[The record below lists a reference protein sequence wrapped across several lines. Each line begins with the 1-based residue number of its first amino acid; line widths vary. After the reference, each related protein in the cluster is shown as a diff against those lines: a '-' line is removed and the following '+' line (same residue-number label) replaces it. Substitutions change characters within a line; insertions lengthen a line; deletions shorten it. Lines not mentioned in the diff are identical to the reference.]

1 MLVHSSFWKMWQ
13 CNMEQ
18 NIQEFL
24 SVIKHAKSIAIM
36 GHKNPDDDSLCSVLA
51 LAHLIE
57 QNLGVSPVCLYDGNL
72 PDSLDSVP
80 LRSRIKYFERVDM
93 TQVFDVA
100 IVMDYGNPVHI
111 GGGRP
116 IVDSARKV
124 IEIDHHKN
132 DNKVGSLCIN
142 DDSAAATAIM
152 VYKIMREAGW
162 QMDADTANLL
172 ALAILTDT
180 GNFKFVRDGDALR
193 IMADLVDA
201 GVNIR
206 TIIEMMN
213 NKPRKAVQ
221 LEART
226 AANAEF
232 LYRGRLALATIVKKD
247 YKYLDGRGEMV
258 LNLLGQIQGV
268 EYIVLLKEQK
278 PQQIGLSIR
287 SRSKP
292 INEIA
297 VALGGGGHERA
308 AGAVVRDTLENVRAR
323 VLELFKEV

>member
-1 MLVHSSFWKMWQ
+1 
-13 CNMEQ
+13 MEQ
-18 NIQEFL
+18 NIKTFIEK
-24 SVIKHAKSIAIM
+24 IKNAKNIAIM
-36 GHKNPDDDSLCSVLA
+36 GHKNPDGDSLCSVLA

-57 QNLGVSPVCLYDGNL
+57 KNFGISPVCLYDGNI
-72 PDSLDSVP
+72 PDALDNVP

-93 TQVFDVA
+93 SKPFDLA

-111 GGGRP
+111 GGGQP
-116 IVDSARKV
+116 IVDKARFI
-124 IEIDHHKN
+124 IEIDHHRN
-132 DNKVGSLCIN
+132 DNNVGQLCIN
-142 DDSAAATAIM
+142 DDSAAATAII
-152 VYKIMREAGW
+152 VYKMMRQEGLF
-162 QMDADTANLL
+162 MDSYTADLL

-180 GNFKFVRDGDALR
+180 GNFKFARSGDPLR
-193 IMADLVDA
+193 IVADLVDS

-206 TIIEMMN
+206 GLIELMN

-232 LYRGRLALATIVKKD
+232 FYHGRLALATVCKKD
-247 YKYLDGRGEMV
+247 YKYLDGRGETV

-268 EYIVLLKEQK
+268 DYVVLIKEQK
-278 PQQIGLSIR
+278 PEQIGLSIR
-287 SRSKP
+287 SRKKP
-292 INEIA
+292 IDHIA

-323 VLELFKEV
+323 VLELFKEE

>member
-1 MLVHSSFWKMWQ
+1 
-13 CNMEQ
+13 MEQ
-18 NIQEFL
+18 KITEFFER
-24 SVIKHAKSIAIM
+24 VRGAKSIAIM
-36 GHKNPDDDSLCSVLA
+36 GHKNPDGDSLCSVLA

-57 QNLGVSPVCLYDGNL
+57 ENFGISPVCIYDGNIPENL
-72 PDSLDSVP
+72 SNVP
-80 LRSRIKYFERVDM
+80 LRPRIKYFERVDLSE
-93 TQVFDVA
+93 QFDLA

-111 GGGRP
+111 GGPRP
-116 IVDSARKV
+116 VVDNAKFV

-132 DNKVGSLCIN
+132 ENPIGQLCIN
-142 DDSAAATAIM
+142 DDAAAATAVI
-152 VYKIMREAGW
+152 VYRIMRTGGLS
-162 QMDADTANLL
+162 MDARTADLL

-180 GNFKFVRDGDALR
+180 GNFKFARNGDALR

-206 TIIEMMN
+206 SLIELMN

-232 LYRGRLALATIVKKD
+232 FYHGRLALATIVKKD

-258 LNLLGQIQGV
+258 LSLLGQISGV

-278 PQQIGLSIR
+278 PEQIGISIR
-287 SRSKP
+287 SRKNP
-292 INEIA
+292 IDKIA

-308 AGAVVRDTLENVRAR
+308 AGAIVRDSLENVRAR
-323 VLELFKEV
+323 VLELFKGD

>member
-1 MLVHSSFWKMWQ
+1 
-13 CNMEQ
+13 MEQ
-18 NIQEFL
+18 KITEFFER
-24 SVIKHAKSIAIM
+24 VREAKSIAIM
-36 GHKNPDDDSLCSVLA
+36 GHKNPDGDSLCSVLA

-57 QNLGVSPVCLYDGNL
+57 ENFGISPVCIYDGNIPENL
-72 PDSLDSVP
+72 SNVP
-80 LRSRIKYFERVDM
+80 LRPRIKYFERVDLSE
-93 TQVFDVA
+93 QFDLA

-111 GGGRP
+111 GGPRP
-116 IVDSARKV
+116 VVDNAKFV

-132 DNKVGSLCIN
+132 ENPIGQLCIN
-142 DDSAAATAIM
+142 DDAAAATAVI
-152 VYKIMREAGW
+152 VYRIMRMGGLT
-162 QMDADTANLL
+162 MDARTADLL

-180 GNFKFVRDGDALR
+180 GNFKFARNGDALR

-206 TIIEMMN
+206 SLIELMN

-232 LYRGRLALATIVKKD
+232 FYHGRLALATIVKKD

-258 LNLLGQIQGV
+258 LSLLGQISGV

-278 PQQIGLSIR
+278 PEQIGISIR
-287 SRSKP
+287 SRKNP
-292 INEIA
+292 IDKIA

-308 AGAVVRDTLENVRAR
+308 AGAIVRDSLENVRAR
-323 VLELFKEV
+323 VLELFKGE

>member
-1 MLVHSSFWKMWQ
+1 
-13 CNMEQ
+13 MEQ
-18 NIQEFL
+18 KITEFFER
-24 SVIKHAKSIAIM
+24 VRGAKSIAIM
-36 GHKNPDDDSLCSVLA
+36 GHKNPDGDSLCSVLA

-57 QNLGVSPVCLYDGNL
+57 ENFGISPVCIYDGNIPENL
-72 PDSLDSVP
+72 SNVP
-80 LRSRIKYFERVDM
+80 LRPRIKYFERVDLSE
-93 TQVFDVA
+93 QFDLA

-111 GGGRP
+111 GGPRP
-116 IVDSARKV
+116 VVDNAKFV

-132 DNKVGSLCIN
+132 ENPIGQLCIN
-142 DDSAAATAIM
+142 DDAAAATAVI
-152 VYKIMREAGW
+152 VYRIMRMGGLT
-162 QMDADTANLL
+162 MDSRTADLL

-180 GNFKFVRDGDALR
+180 GNFKFARNGDALR

-206 TIIEMMN
+206 SLIELMN

-232 LYRGRLALATIVKKD
+232 FYHGRLALATIVKKD

-258 LNLLGQIQGV
+258 LSLLGQISGV

-278 PQQIGLSIR
+278 PEQIGISIR
-287 SRSKP
+287 SRKNP
-292 INEIA
+292 IDKIA

-308 AGAVVRDTLENVRAR
+308 AGAIVRDSLENVRAR
-323 VLELFKEV
+323 VLELFKGE

>member
-1 MLVHSSFWKMWQ
+1 
-13 CNMEQ
+13 MEQ
-18 NIQEFL
+18 QITEFFER
-24 SVIKHAKSIAIM
+24 VRGAKSIAIM
-36 GHKNPDDDSLCSVLA
+36 GHKNPDGDSLCSVLA

-57 QNLGVSPVCLYDGNL
+57 ENFGISPVCIYDGNIPENL
-72 PDSLDSVP
+72 SNVP
-80 LRSRIKYFERVDM
+80 LRPRIKYFERVDLSE
-93 TQVFDVA
+93 QFDLA

-111 GGGRP
+111 GGPRP
-116 IVDSARKV
+116 VVDNAKFV

-132 DNKVGSLCIN
+132 ENPIGQLCIN
-142 DDSAAATAIM
+142 DDDAAATAVI
-152 VYKIMREAGW
+152 VYRIMRMGGLT
-162 QMDADTANLL
+162 MDARTADLL

-180 GNFKFVRDGDALR
+180 GNFKFARNGDALR

-206 TIIEMMN
+206 NLIELMN

-232 LYRGRLALATIVKKD
+232 FYHGRLALATIVKKD
-247 YKYLDGRGEMV
+247 YKYLDGRGETV
-258 LNLLGQIQGV
+258 LSLLGQISGV

-278 PQQIGLSIR
+278 PEQIGISIR
-287 SRSKP
+287 SRKNP
-292 INEIA
+292 IDKIA

-308 AGAVVRDTLENVRAR
+308 AGAIVRDSLENVRAR
-323 VLELFKEV
+323 VLELFKGE